1 MNTELICIYILK
13 VFLDLIIFLLYI
25 YIYIYI
31 LLIPNSGPAGIVP
44 NRFISSEAACLHQR

>member
-25 YIYIYI
+25 YIYIHI
-31 LLIPNSGPAGIVP
+31 TDPQQWPGWDCP
-44 NRFISSEAACLHQR
+44 

>member
-1 MNTELICIYILK
+1 MYIYIESLSGPYH
-13 VFLDLIIFLLYI
+13 FSSLH
-25 YIYIYI
+25 IYIYI